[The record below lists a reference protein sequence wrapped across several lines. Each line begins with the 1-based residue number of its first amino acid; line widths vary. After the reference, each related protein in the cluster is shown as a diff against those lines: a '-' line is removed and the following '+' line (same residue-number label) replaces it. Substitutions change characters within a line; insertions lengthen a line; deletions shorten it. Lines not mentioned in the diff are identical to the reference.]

1 MAVNLRLLKIEF
13 VGLVVVFAL
22 ALFLGA
28 GTVFWPAGWAY
39 LGLFFGADAALGLW
53 LLRHDPELLE
63 ERMRGFGKSGEP
75 TWDKVFF
82 VVLQGFFLAWL
93 VLMPLDAVRYHWSE
107 MPGWLQVAGAILLL
121 VSFYF
126 FFLTFR
132 ENPYLSPVVRVQSER
147 GQTVISTG
155 PYHYVR
161 HPMYAAA
168 IIYMAGT
175 ALMLGSWYGLL
186 MGLIFVA
193 GIAFRAV
200 REESVLRAELPGYEE
215 YMAQV
220 NIASS
225 RWSGSRDKDHAAT
238 CARGQLFPPCF
249 ISRNKE
255 RLRCLAYV
263 TLKFRRMMSSGPK
276 NFTANCSAGRLK
288 NSPVLLPWHTGRLRP
303 APRQGGWACLGV
315 A

>member
-13 VGLVVVFAL
+13 VALVVVFAL

-39 LGLFFGADAALGLW
+39 LVLFFGADAALGLW
-53 LLRHDPELLE
+53 LLRHDPELLQ
-63 ERMRGFGKSGEP
+63 ERMSGFGKSGEP

-93 VLMPLDAVRYHWSE
+93 VLMPLDAVRFHWSE

-121 VSFYF
+121 GSFSI

-132 ENPYLSPVVRVQSER
+132 ENPYLSPVVRVQRER

-186 MGLIFVA
+186 MGLIFTV

-200 REESVLRAELPGYEE
+200 REEGVLRAELPGYDE

-220 NIASS
+220 KY
-225 RWSGSRDKDHAAT
+225 R
-238 CARGQLFPPCF
+238 F
-249 ISRNKE
+249 IP
-255 RLRCLAYV
+255 LV
-263 TLKFRRMMSSGPK
+263 
-276 NFTANCSAGRLK
+276 
-288 NSPVLLPWHTGRLRP
+288 W
-303 APRQGGWACLGV
+303 
-315 A
+315 